1 LVLEEQIEGPRVEVA
16 TDAGE
21 SSQRKPLSAIFLT
34 HAHPDHFNGVLELI
48 REKEVPV
55 YAVKSVDATI
65 REIADAKRAQWT
77 PTFGAEWPAETYY
90 PNSPVDDGTR
100 LDVASLS
107 VVVKE
112 LGPNESH
119 ADSLLQVSS
128 DGHPTVAF
136 VGDLAFN
143 GIHSYTADGH
153 TGSWLRTLDN
163 LSAGLGD
170 SEVLYPGHGAPAHAE
185 ILDNQ
190 RRYLL
195 YHREVVRRLADG
207 KPGLSDAAKSE
218 LQSRMEA
225 FMPRTPLTWMI
236 GLGADAV
243 VGELAAEGE
252 PARA

>member
-1 LVLEEQIEGPRVEVA
+1 MKLNSDIKALRARIEA
-16 TDAGE
+16 M
-21 SSQRKPLSAIFLT
+21 RKPLSAIFLT

-65 REIADAKRAQWT
+65 REIADAKRVQWT
-77 PTFGAEWPAETYY
+77 PTFGAEWPTETYY
-90 PNSPVDDGTR
+90 PNSPVDNGTR
-100 LDVASLS
+100 LDVAGLS

-143 GIHSYTADGH
+143 CIHSYTADGH

-163 LSAGLGD
+163 LSAELGD
-170 SEVLYPGHGAPAHAE
+170 SEVLYPATG
-185 ILDNQ
+185 
-190 RRYLL
+190 
-195 YHREVVRRLADG
+195 RRLT
-207 KPGLSDAAKSE
+207 
-218 LQSRMEA
+218 
-225 FMPRTPLTWMI
+225 PRIWTTS
-236 GLGADAV
+236 
-243 VGELAAEGE
+243 VGIFSITARWCVGWRTVSPASP
-252 PARA
+252 PARSQSSSHVWRLSCPVLPSPG